1 MSKISSEELSLRLNK
16 NGWSWCLI
24 SNLTP
29 NMIRIQLSDDGEEE
43 TGWRKCIEA
52 PTIEQ
57 AVEAAERFVLS
68 INAYEYG
75 SQIARWED
83 EDEA

>member
-1 MSKISSEELSLRLNK
+1 MATITQDELDQRLNV
-16 NGWSWCLI
+16 NGWTWCLI

-29 NMIRIQLSDDGEEE
+29 GVIRIQLSDDGEEE

-52 PTIEQ
+52 PTLPE
-57 AVEAAERFVLS
+57 AVAAAEKFVRS

-75 SQIARWED
+75 AQRMGEQ
-83 EDEA
+83 